1 MIRIAKPIFF
11 LLGAGLLAYIL
22 SQADLAQIWQQIAS
36 LSIPAVLCVF
46 VIYALYFGADTL
58 SWQFTFETIPVN
70 FRWAGRLYLVRMVG
84 EAYNNITPMGSV
96 GGEPLKV
103 WLLKSNYSVPLRDA
117 GASLILSK
125 TASMFSLVLF
135 AIGAMVIAL
144 NHPNLTTRHHGL
156 IGVALAWFV
165 FNIIVFFLMQHL
177 RLSSFTA
184 TKLGRSRF
192 GEKLTH
198 LVAGMHGMDDQFARF
213 YGEQRTK
220 LWWAMTWAM
229 GNWVLGAAEL
239 FAIFFFMGFP
249 VTWTEAWLL
258 EAMVQLIRTVAFFIP
273 AGLGAQ
279 EGTLMFASAAISG
292 NPTPGIAAALI
303 RRFRELVWIGLSLL
317 VGTTFRL
324 NQKASVNN
332 GERTS

>member
-1 MIRIAKPIFF
+1 MIRLAKPIFF
-11 LLGAGLLAYIL
+11 LLGIGLLAYIL
-22 SQADLAQIWQQIAS
+22 SQADLGQIWRQIANLS
-36 LSIPAVLCVF
+36 LPALLCIF
-46 VIYALYFGADTL
+46 GIYALYFAADTV
-58 SWQFTFETIPVN
+58 SWQFTLETIPLS
-70 FRWAGRLYLVRMVG
+70 FRWTGRLYLIRMVG

-96 GGEPLKV
+96 GGEPLKA
-103 WLLKSNYSVPLRDA
+103 WLLKANYSVPLRDS
-117 GASLILSK
+117 GASLILAK

-135 AIGAMVIAL
+135 ASGAMWIAL
-144 NHPNLTTRHHGL
+144 GHPNLTTSHRSL

-165 FNIIVFFLMQHL
+165 FNIVVFFLMQHL

-213 YGEQRTK
+213 YGEQRAK
-220 LWWAMTWAM
+220 LWWAMIWAM

-239 FAIFFFMGFP
+239 FAIFYFMGFP
-249 VTWTEAWLL
+249 VTWSEAWLL
-258 EAMVQLIRTVAFFIP
+258 EAMLQIIRTVVFFIP

-279 EGTLMFASAAISG
+279 EGTLMFAYAAISG

-317 VGTTFRL
+317 VGTTFQLHR
-324 NQKASVNN
+324 KASLGD
-332 GERTS
+332 GERA